1 MSLTCVRFT
10 LIFCKPSNFKFRSSY
25 TFCRVQNKM
34 KTQGPGQGQGNQS
47 FLPTAHHPNSQQKGD
62 PPGIANTT
70 PRYIQYLNGRW
81 WSSPSPSNQLD
92 GEEHCH
98 LTSRHCGMHTPSWTS
113 WVCAQAPAGE
123 QRAAREHILLPP
135 QCNLVIALVGSH

>member
-10 LIFCKPSNFKFRSSY
+10 LIFCKPSNSKFRSSY

-81 WSSPSPSNQLD
+81 WSSPSPSNQLM
-92 GEEHCH
+92 ERSTV
-98 LTSRHCGMHTPSWTS
+98 TSPQDTAGCTYHPEPPECAPRLLLGSTGQPENTS
-113 WVCAQAPAGE
+113 F
-123 QRAAREHILLPP
+123 
-135 QCNLVIALVGSH
+135 SHPNAT